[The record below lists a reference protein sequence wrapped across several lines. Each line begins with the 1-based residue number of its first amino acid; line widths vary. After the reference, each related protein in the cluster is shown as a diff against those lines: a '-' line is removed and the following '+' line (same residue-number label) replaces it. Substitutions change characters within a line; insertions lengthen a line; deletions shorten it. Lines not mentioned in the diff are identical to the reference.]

1 MRTIAIANHKG
12 GVGKS
17 AVTVCLAGALA
28 EVGKRVLVVDLDQQ
42 GTSTEWLGARHPG
55 ELAQTDLYGARLRDA
70 LADGLP
76 LDPLVLQTRTGVDL
90 IGCGTGFAAFE
101 RAVSGQ
107 LAAEGLLAR
116 ALAQL
121 PRSWDFILLDC
132 PPSLGLATMNALV
145 AAERMLIPVEPKS
158 ASRTPILTL
167 LRVARDV
174 SELLN
179 RDLELLGIVVSRLQ
193 HRIQHRQVQSWLR
206 SSFGDRVLQSAL
218 RESTH
223 IGESHAFQKPVTAYM
238 PICNGSDDFRVLR
251 DEFLSRLEDST
262 SSHDGVLAHG

>member
-1 MRTIAIANHKG
+1 MTTVAVTNHKG

-17 AVTVCLAGALA
+17 AVTVCLAGALV

-55 ELAQTDLYGARLRDA
+55 QLAQADLHGARLRDA
-70 LADGLP
+70 LADGSP
-76 LDPLVLQTRTGVDL
+76 LDPLVLHTRGGIDL

-101 RAVSGQ
+101 RTVSGQ

-116 ALAQL
+116 ALAQI
-121 PRSWDFILLDC
+121 PHCWDFILLDC

-174 SELLN
+174 RELLN
-179 RDLELLGIVVSRLQ
+179 RDLELLGIVASRLQ
-193 HRIQHRQVQSWLR
+193 RRIQHRQVQEWLR
-206 SSFGDRVLQSAL
+206 SSFGDRVFDSAL
-218 RESTH
+218 RENTH
-223 IGESHAFQKPVTAYM
+223 VGESHAFQKPVTAYM
-238 PICNGSDDFRVLR
+238 PICNGSDDFRAFR
-251 DEFLSRLEDST
+251 DEFLYRIDDVREQRAE
-262 SSHDGVLAHG
+262 VPAHA

>member
-1 MRTIAIANHKG
+1 MSTVAITNHKG

-17 AVTVCLAGALA
+17 AVTVCLAGALI
-28 EVGKRVLVVDLDQQ
+28 EVGKRVLVIDLDQQ

-55 ELAQTDLYGARLRDA
+55 ELAQADLYGARLRDA

-76 LDPLVLQTRTGVDL
+76 LDSLVLQTRTGIDL

-116 ALAQL
+116 ALAEL
-121 PRSWDFILLDC
+121 PPCWDFILIDC

-145 AAERMLIPVEPKS
+145 AAEQMLIPVEPKS

-174 SELLN
+174 RELLN
-179 RDLELLGIVVSRLQ
+179 RNLELLGVVASRLQ
-193 HRIQHRQVQSWLR
+193 RRIQHRQVETWLR
-206 SSFGDRVLQSAL
+206 NSFGDRVFESVV
-218 RESTH
+218 RENTH

-238 PICNGSDDFRVLR
+238 PICNGSDDFRALR
-251 DEFLSRLEDST
+251 NEFLSRIEGSMDAKKE
-262 SSHDGVLAHG
+262 VPAHG